1 MTRLLKGRTA
11 LVTGGGQGVGQGIA
25 RAMAKA
31 GADIVIA
38 QRRSEEAEREA
49 AWIRENTGV
58 RAFALSV
65 DVTDGEAVNAMIRQA
80 HEQLGK
86 LEILVN
92 NAGGSFA
99 KRLENHTDDDMASSF
114 DLNYWSA
121 FRAMRA
127 VLPIMKA
134 QKFGR
139 IINICSLN
147 GINAHMFTAAYNASK
162 EAVRTL
168 TRTAAV
174 EWGVHGITCNAI
186 CPAAMSPQ
194 ARDYFEANPEMARQI
209 LSQIPVNRF
218 GDAEDDIG
226 PVAVFLASDGGGYVT
241 GNSLQVDGGGHING
255 VAWRPEVE
263 G

>member
-38 QRRSEEAEREA
+38 QRRGEEAEREA

-80 HEQLGK
+80 HEKLGK

-99 KRLENHTDDDMASSF
+99 KRLENHTDEDMASSF

-127 VLPIMKA
+127 TLPIMKA

-194 ARDYFEANPEMARQI
+194 AKDYFEANPAMALQI
-209 LSQIPVNRF
+209 LSQIEP
-218 GDAEDDIG
+218 GATE
-226 PVAVFLASDGGGYVT
+226 PQWLAG
-241 GNSLQVDGGGHING
+241 LQN
-255 VAWRPEVE
+255 
-263 G
+263 

>member
-1 MTRLLKGRTA
+1 MGRTA

-38 QRRSEEAEREA
+38 QRRGEEAEREA

-65 DVTDGEAVNAMIRQA
+65 DVTDDEAVNAMIRQA

-99 KRLENHTDDDMASSF
+99 KRLENHSDEDMASGF
-114 DLNYWSA
+114 DLNYWSV

-127 VLPIMKA
+127 ASPTGGALGAVSDSENAMLAAKA
-134 QKFGR
+134 GALDPSSPNFAR
-139 IINICSLN
+139 DLDD
-147 GINAHMFTAAYNASK
+147 Y
-162 EAVRTL
+162 ELTL
-168 TRTAAV
+168 LKI
-174 EWGVHGITCNAI
+174 VHG
-186 CPAAMSPQ
+186 P
-194 ARDYFEANPEMARQI
+194 EAGQKI
-209 LSQIPVNRF
+209 F
-218 GDAEDDIG
+218 
-226 PVAVFLASDGGGYVT
+226 
-241 GNSLQVDGGGHING
+241 
-255 VAWRPEVE
+255 
-263 G
+263 